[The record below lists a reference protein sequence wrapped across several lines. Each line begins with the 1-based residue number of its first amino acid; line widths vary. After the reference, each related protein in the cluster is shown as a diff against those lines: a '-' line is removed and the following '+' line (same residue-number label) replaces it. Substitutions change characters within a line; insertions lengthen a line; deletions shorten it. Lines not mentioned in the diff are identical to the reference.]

1 MSKQS
6 EAKKAQNYRDDADT
20 CANCANYRSELID
33 KTYDSYDGIQVWT
46 EEKGKR
52 CALGGFAVK
61 KTATCD
67 HHVLVLKAEALDK
80 IEELR
85 KVHD

>member
-6 EAKKAQNYRDDADT
+6 EAKKAQNYRENADT
-20 CANCANYRSELID
+20 CANCANYQSELIE
-33 KTYDSYDGIQVWT
+33 KKYDGYNGILVWT

-52 CALGGFAVK
+52 CAVGGFAVK

-67 HHVLVLKAEALDK
+67 QHVLVLKAEAL
-80 IEELR
+80 ER
-85 KVHD
+85 NRS